1 MNIIEIKENNM
12 KKEIFL
18 SEFATR
24 STEAIRIKEEQE
36 DIRPAFFH
44 DIDRMIHSMSYTRY
58 LDKTQV
64 YSFREND
71 HISKRMV
78 HVQLVSKIARTIGR
92 AINLNE
98 DLIEAIS
105 LGHDIGHTPLGHE
118 GEKCLNEISKRE
130 LNRPFLHNIQS
141 VRVYLSLDNHGNGSN
156 LTVQTLD
163 GIMCHNGEM
172 LNNVYEKEEKT
183 KEEFLREYEN
193 CRKSE
198 EFAKKIKP
206 MTLEGCVVRISDII
220 AYIGRDIDDAVRLG
234 LLKREEIPKEITNV
248 LGDNNKDIVNTI
260 ILDIIEN
267 SYNMPYI
274 KLSEEVYEALEAL
287 KEFNYKKI
295 YYFSNTKEQL
305 EYYKNGFELL
315 YKYYLEDLNKENKD
329 SIIYTIYLN
338 DMSTYYYE
346 GTEKE
351 QIVIDFIAGMTDDF
365 YLNEVKRVMKLCQ

>member
-1 MNIIEIKENNM
+1 MNIAEIKENNR
-12 KKEIFL
+12 KKEVFL
-18 SEFATR
+18 SEYATR
-24 STEAIRIKEEQE
+24 SIEAIRIKEEQE

-92 AINLNE
+92 SINLNE
-98 DLIEAIS
+98 DLIEAIA

-118 GEKCLNEISKRE
+118 GERCLNEISKRE

-141 VRVYLSLDNHGNGSN
+141 VRVYLSLDNHGNGCN
-156 LTVQTLD
+156 LAIQTLD

-172 LNNVYEKEEKT
+172 LDNVYEKVEKT
-183 KEEFLREYEN
+183 KEEFLKEYEN

-220 AYIGRDIDDAVRLG
+220 AYIGRDIEDAIRLG
-234 LLKREEIPKEITNV
+234 LLTREELPKEITNI

-267 SYNMPYI
+267 SYDKPYI
-274 KLSEEVYEALEAL
+274 KLSKEVYNALESL
-287 KEFNYKKI
+287 KEFNYKNI
-295 YYFSNTKEQL
+295 YNHSNTKEEL
-305 EYYKNGFELL
+305 EFYKNGFELL
-315 YKYYLEDLNKENKD
+315 YKYYLEELNNKEKE
-329 SIIYTIYLN
+329 SVLYKLYLN

-365 YLNEVKRVMKLCQ
+365 YLSEVKRITQLCQ